1 MGGDIDAMLS
11 PASLIGP
18 YANMIK
24 ESDMPFNMKDLKML
38 GSLSFEKGKISMKY
52 ENFTESPELQ
62 ALFDKARKQPA
73 P

>member
-52 ENFTESPELQ
+52 ENSLKVLNCKPCSIS
-62 ALFDKARKQPA
+62 KRKQPA